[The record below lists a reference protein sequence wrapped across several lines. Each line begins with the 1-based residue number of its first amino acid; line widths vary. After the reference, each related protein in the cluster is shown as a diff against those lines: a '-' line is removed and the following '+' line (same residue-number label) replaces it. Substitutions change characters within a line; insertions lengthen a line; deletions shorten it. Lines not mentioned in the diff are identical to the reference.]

1 MIKVVPPGPV
11 GSLTI
16 GDVAERTGITAP
28 TLRMWETRHG
38 FPVPRRLKGGH
49 RRYELADVET
59 ILDVLRRR
67 NGGVRLDVA
76 IGQAVRNA
84 MADAE
89 PGSPS
94 VFAMLR
100 QRYPQLAVHRLRKP
114 TLLALSWAIEDEF
127 CAKAEPGHLFAAF
140 QRQPFFESAH
150 PRWAELAR
158 VSRAA
163 FAFADFDDNVVE
175 SELVTVPLEPGAPL
189 CREWL
194 VICDSPG
201 LTAALS
207 AWELPGQGDLPDRA
221 RLFEAVWTLDPGAV
235 RDCARV
241 CAQVAATAGV
251 AEAAR
256 VLFELAEDPP
266 AVGMDP
272 MAATAM
278 FNRVVAYLDRF
289 AV

>member
-1 MIKVVPPGPV
+1 VIKVVPPTR
-11 GSLTI
+11 SLTI
-16 GDVAERTGITAP
+16 GALAQRTGVTAP
-28 TLRMWETRHG
+28 TLRMWESRHG
-38 FPVPRRLKGGH
+38 FPVPERLKSGH
-49 RRYELADVET
+49 RRYDLSDVET

-84 MADAE
+84 MAQAE

-100 QRYPQLAVHRLRKP
+100 QYHPHLVPHRLRKP

-140 QRQPFFESAH
+140 QRQRFFEAAH

-158 VSRAA
+158 LSHSA
-163 FAFADFDDNVVE
+163 FVFADFDDNVVE

-194 VICDSPG
+194 VVCDAPG
-201 LTAALS
+201 FAVALS
-207 AWELPGQGDLPDRA
+207 AWELPGQADVRDRD
-221 RLFEAVWTLDPGAV
+221 RLFEAMWTLDPRAV

-241 CAQVAATAGV
+241 AAQVAASAGA
-251 AEAAR
+251 AEATP
-256 VLFELAEDPP
+256 VLFQLAEDPV
-266 AVGMDP
+266 ASEMEP

-289 AV
+289 AVS

>member
-1 MIKVVPPGPV
+1 MIKVVPPTR
-11 GSLTI
+11 SLTI
-16 GDVAERTGITAP
+16 GAVAERTGVTAP
-28 TLRMWETRHG
+28 TLRMWESRHG
-38 FPVPRRLKGGH
+38 FPVPHRLESGH

-59 ILDVLRRR
+59 VLDVIRRR

-84 MADAE
+84 MAHAE

-100 QRYPQLAVHRLRKP
+100 QSHPHLAPHRLRKP

-140 QRQPFFESAH
+140 QKQRFFEAAH

-158 VSRAA
+158 ISHSA

-175 SELVTVPLEPGAPL
+175 SELVTVPLDADAPL

-194 VICDSPG
+194 VVCDAPG
-201 LTAALS
+201 FAAALS
-207 AWELPGQGDLPDRA
+207 AWELPGQGDVQERD

-241 CAQVAATAGV
+241 AAQVAAGAG
-251 AEAAR
+251 APEAAP
-256 VLFELAEDPP
+256 VLFRLAEEPV
-266 AVGMDP
+266 ARGMDP
-272 MAATAM
+272 VAATAM